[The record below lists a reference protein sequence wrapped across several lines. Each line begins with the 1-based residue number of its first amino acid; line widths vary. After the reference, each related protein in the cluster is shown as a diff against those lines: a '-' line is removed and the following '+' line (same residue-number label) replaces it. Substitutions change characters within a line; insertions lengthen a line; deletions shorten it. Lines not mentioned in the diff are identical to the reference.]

1 MLAVIQ
7 QLTYLPV
14 IGKRGGRRTSIRKLA
29 CVGRRQDEIPTRP
42 IFLFNDYFS
51 VPDYAETIF

>member
-7 QLTYLPV
+7 QLTYLPM

-51 VPDYAETIF
+51 VPDYA